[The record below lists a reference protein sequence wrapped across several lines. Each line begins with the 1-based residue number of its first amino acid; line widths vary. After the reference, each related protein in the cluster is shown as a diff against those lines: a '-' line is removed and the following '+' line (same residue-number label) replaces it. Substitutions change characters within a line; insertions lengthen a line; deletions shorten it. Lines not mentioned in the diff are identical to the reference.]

1 MSEWEMPEIIAI
13 QKWVAKKIPNYSTG
27 IDESLTCGYG
37 ELDELGFWEYP
48 LPPEFHGKV
57 PAQEHELKLLR
68 EAVGLISTLKPDMV
82 IDALDPLGI
91 ARQVEAHVQAERDAM
106 QKRVRELEEELDA
119 HTEMLTDVWKRAI
132 KMWQDETGRTD
143 TWPDGAQHYAYLM
156 GKITELE
163 AENERLRLLEIELM
177 EYKTIPGR
185 VGRPT
190 YLYEEAIDAAK
201 RNAGGKH
208 E

>member
-1 MSEWEMPEIIAI
+1 MSEWIMPEWEREILTALFEADPRRLRLPIISA
-13 QKWVAKKIPNYSTG
+13 Y
-27 IDESLTCGYG
+27 ESGQEMHG
-37 ELDELGFWEYP
+37 DELFTVGVHKT
-48 LPPEFHGKV
+48 LV
-57 PAQEHELKLLR
+57 RLRELKLL
-68 EAVGLISTLKPDMV
+68 LTP
-82 IDALDPLGI
+82 
-91 ARQVEAHVQAERDAM
+91 AERDA
-106 QKRVRELEEELDA
+106 QEKRVRELEEELDA

>member
-82 IDALDPLGI
+82 IDALNPLGI
-91 ARQVEAHVQAERDAM
+91 ARQVKAHVQAERDAM
-106 QKRVRELEEELDA
+106 QKRVRELEAAIRIGSEEIHKDDGDYALGMKTLIEAIGGKYPAADYK
-119 HTEMLTDVWKRAI
+119 TEPTTIADI
-132 KMWQDETGRTD
+132 I
-143 TWPDGAQHYAYLM
+143 AQHKK
-156 GKITELE
+156 GPQ
-163 AENERLRLLEIELM
+163 R
-177 EYKTIPGR
+177 GR
-185 VGRPT
+185 RG
-190 YLYEEAIDAAK
+190 
-201 RNAGGKH
+201 
-208 E
+208 

>member
-57 PAQEHELKLLR
+57 PIK
-68 EAVGLISTLKPDMV
+68 K
-82 IDALDPLGI
+82 
-91 ARQVEAHVQAERDAM
+91 AERDA
-106 QKRVRELEEELDA
+106 QEERVRELEEELDA

-163 AENERLRLLEIELM
+163 AENERLRERVRELESAIRIGSEEIHKDDGDYALGMKTLIEAIGGKYPAAD
-177 EYKTIPGR
+177 YKTEPTTIADIIAQHKKGPQRGR
-185 VGRPT
+185 RG
-190 YLYEEAIDAAK
+190 
-201 RNAGGKH
+201 
-208 E
+208 